1 MTAPSS
7 SCTNRPGRAGVSS
20 DSFATRKEQAL
31 VILLAQQLADAQIGR
46 ADAQASQALWDEVAE
61 LNIDPDRIIHLLY
74 GGEEVS
80 DRTALKER
88 DDSWLSA
95 QQGSPQQRGWSIQR
109 LHLGRPRRP
118 QIALSPV

>member
-7 SCTNRPGRAGVSS
+7 SCTNRPGRARVSS
-20 DSFATRKEQAL
+20 DSFAARKEQAL
-31 VILLAQQLADAQIGR
+31 AILLAQQLADAQIGR

-88 DDSWLSA
+88 DDSWLCA
-95 QQGSPQQRGWSIQR
+95 QQGSPQQRGWSLQR

>member
-31 VILLAQQLADAQIGR
+31 VILLAQQLADAQ
-46 ADAQASQALWDEVAE
+46 ASQALWDEVAE

-74 GGEEVS
+74 GGEQVS

-95 QQGSPQQRGWSIQR
+95 QQGSPQQRGWSLQR

>member
-1 MTAPSS
+1 
-7 SCTNRPGRAGVSS
+7 VSS

-95 QQGSPQQRGWSIQR
+95 EQGSPQQRGWSLQR

>member
-20 DSFATRKEQAL
+20 DSFAARKEQAL
-31 VILLAQQLADAQIGR
+31 AILLAQQLADAQIGR

-61 LNIDPDRIIHLLY
+61 LNIDPDRIINLLY
-74 GGEEVS
+74 GGEEIS

-88 DDSWLSA
+88 DDNWLSA
-95 QQGSPQQRGWSIQR
+95 QQRSPQQRGWSLQR

>member
-7 SCTNRPGRAGVSS
+7 SCTNRPGRAGVRS

-95 QQGSPQQRGWSIQR
+95 QQGSPQQRGWS
-109 LHLGRPRRP
+109 
-118 QIALSPV
+118 

>member
-20 DSFATRKEQAL
+20 DSFAARKEQAL

-74 GGEEVS
+74 GGEEAS

-95 QQGSPQQRGWSIQR
+95 QQRSPQQRGWSLQR

>member
-20 DSFATRKEQAL
+20 DSFAARKEQAL
-31 VILLAQQLADAQIGR
+31 AILLAQQLADAQIGR

-61 LNIDPDRIIHLLY
+61 LNIDPDRIINLLY

-88 DDSWLSA
+88 DDNWLSA
-95 QQGSPQQRGWSIQR
+95 QQRSPQQRGWSLQR

>member
-95 QQGSPQQRGWSIQR
+95 QQGSPQQRGWSLQQ